1 MAISSKT
8 LIQMGKWKMLLTSLN
23 EGEHKFSLLNKN
35 QTESLRQTVARTNT
49 DRPDKEYLY
58 ECCYRDTV
66 FVVKKTRRT
75 NNAES
80 NK

>member
-1 MAISSKT
+1 M
-8 LIQMGKWKMLLTSLN
+8 LIQMGKWKMLLASLS

-49 DRPDKEYLY
+49 DRPDKEFRY

-66 FVVKKTRRT
+66 FVIKKSRRID
-75 NNAES
+75 NAES
-80 NK
+80 NQ